1 MLGLAESITA
11 GFVVLKGGIPFL
23 TVVLTVMVM
32 ALYEFY
38 VETVCKSKD

>member
-11 GFVVLKGGIPFL
+11 GFVGLKGGIPFL
-23 TVVLTVMVM
+23 TVVLTVMAM
-32 ALYEFY
+32 TLYEFY